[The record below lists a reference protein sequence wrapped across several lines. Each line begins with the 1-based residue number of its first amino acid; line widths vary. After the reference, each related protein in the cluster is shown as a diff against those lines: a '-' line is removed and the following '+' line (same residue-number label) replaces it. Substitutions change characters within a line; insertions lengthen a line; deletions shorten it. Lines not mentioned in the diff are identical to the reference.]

1 MIAEVLKN
9 NFSPTCYDY
18 YKQNFVFVKGAILKK
33 SEKSMEEKR
42 RRRYSIANSFRR
54 EWEMVFANSMV
65 TVKTEWK

>member
-9 NFSPTCYDY
+9 NFSPTCYYY

-42 RRRYSIANSFRR
+42 RRRIRLCGKTEYFVSQFQNDWLFSVNNSF
-54 EWEMVFANSMV
+54 
-65 TVKTEWK
+65 

>member
-9 NFSPTCYDY
+9 NFSPTCYYY

-42 RRRYSIANSFRR
+42 HRRIRLCG
-54 EWEMVFANSMV
+54 
-65 TVKTEWK
+65 KTEYFVK